1 MPNFWRAPVDNDIGC
16 CMPTRYAMWKG
27 ASLYATA
34 KNPETNVVDAPQVI
48 ENDNCVIVSYNY
60 YIPTNPVSICNVSY
74 IVEGDGRINV
84 SMKYN
89 VAHKKLGNVPEFSMM
104 FIIDADYE
112 NLGWYGMGP
121 EETYADRCYG
131 AKLGIYHNKVAE
143 NVAKYL
149 VPQECGNKV
158 GVRYA
163 KVTDEQGNGILF
175 EGDNISFSALPY
187 TPHELE
193 NAMHDYEL
201 PRINH
206 TVIRVSKAQMGVGGD
221 DSWGARV
228 HPEFLLNA
236 DKGIEFDFSFK
247 GI

>member
-1 MPNFWRAPVDNDIGC
+1 M
-16 CMPTRYAMWKG
+16 
-27 ASLYATA
+27 
-34 KNPETNVVDAPQVI
+34 
-48 ENDNCVIVSYNY
+48 
-60 YIPTNPVSICNVSY
+60 
-74 IVEGDGRINV
+74 
-84 SMKYN
+84 
-89 VAHKKLGNVPEFSMM
+89 
-104 FIIDADYE
+104 
-112 NLGWYGMGP
+112 
-121 EETYADRCYG
+121 
-131 AKLGIYHNKVAE
+131 AE

>member
-1 MPNFWRAPVDNDIGC
+1 MTSVFDYNIVG
-16 CMPTRYAMWKG
+16 
-27 ASLYATA
+27 
-34 KNPETNVVDAPQVI
+34 NP
-48 ENDNCVIVSYNY
+48 
-60 YIPTNPVSICNVSY
+60 
-74 IVEGDGRINV
+74 
-84 SMKYN
+84 K
-89 VAHKKLGNVPEFSMM
+89 
-104 FIIDADYE
+104 IIDTDYE

-121 EETYADRCYG
+121 EET
-131 AKLGIYHNKVAE
+131 
-143 NVAKYL
+143 
-149 VPQECGNKV
+149 
-158 GVRYA
+158 
-163 KVTDEQGNGILF
+163 
-175 EGDNISFSALPY
+175 Y